1 MIVGLLACFMV
12 RLFITLNALSP
23 KRWILDGIV
32 TGLAM
37 LITAVWIVE
46 HQVDLFAA
54 LGTGAARARSARASS
69 HSSSGAGRAR
79 SRPLTLRCPAN
90 PRYRQI

>member
-12 RLFITLNALSP
+12 RLFITFDTPGP
-23 KRWILDGIV
+23 KRWVLDSII
-32 TGLAM
+32 TGRAM

-54 LGTGAARARSARASS
+54 LGTGGAAGAVGTGIITVL
-69 HSSSGAGRAR
+69 SGAGRAR
-79 SRPLTLRCPAN
+79 STLSTRRCPAS
-90 PRYRQI
+90 RQSRAR

>member
-12 RLFITLNALSP
+12 RLFITLDALGP
-23 KRWILDGIV
+23 KRWNLDGIV

-54 LGTGAARARSARASS
+54 LGTGAARARSARTSS

-79 SRPLTLRCPAN
+79 STPLTPRCPAN